1 MAYINLPGLG
11 TSGNED
17 IEMISI
23 SMCMYVYGY
32 IYIDCIYTLLIV
44 LRTKQ
49 YR

>member
-32 IYIDCIYTLLIV
+32 IYI
-44 LRTKQ
+44 
-49 YR
+49 YRLYLYPFNSFKDQAV